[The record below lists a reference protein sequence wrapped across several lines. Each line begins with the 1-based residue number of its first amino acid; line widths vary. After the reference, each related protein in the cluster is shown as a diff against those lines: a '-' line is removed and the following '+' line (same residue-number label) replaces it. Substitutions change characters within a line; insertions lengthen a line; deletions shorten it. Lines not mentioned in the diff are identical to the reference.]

1 MGGGKTTTKPETPLG
16 KRTQDRKNAKKVELY
31 IEKFVKKSIQRR
43 RVNPGFKHEKLVPPP
58 EPLYI
63 RDVNEKTLFFNA

>member
-1 MGGGKTTTKPETPLG
+1 MH
-16 KRTQDRKNAKKVELY
+16 
-31 IEKFVKKSIQRR
+31 IEKFIKKSIQRR
-43 RVNPGFKHEKLVPPP
+43 RVTASFKHEKLVPPP